1 MSMSK
6 ELQEKYDKIA
16 EECRR
21 FKKQCRILAK
31 RLKDAGCKYNYMHIV
46 RNRDSIAVQLEL
58 HKLFYS

>member
-21 FKKQCRILAK
+21 FKKQCRMLAK

-46 RNRDSIAVQLEL
+46 RNV
-58 HKLFYS
+58 